1 LFFRYSSSSSVLL
14 VLDLV
19 HVLVLYVLIVY
30 VLVRNCSSSSL
41 SSSSSLFLIIILDT
55 LDMILFLIYIISLI
69 IMRLVCFDYIFGIDS
84 LSLCL
89 YTCLQSTHLI
99 ESWVGG
105 QHCVSVVLIHCLP
118 ANALY
123 TPGHVVD
130 RGCDIP
136 VESFV
141 VHSPSVELSRTR
153 SHYLVV
159 TLFLSFVMEMFL
171 VYGYEIT

>member
-14 VLDLV
+14 ILDLV
-19 HVLVLYVLIVY
+19 HVLIVY
-30 VLVRNCSSSSL
+30 VLVHNCSSSTL

-55 LDMILFLIYIISLI
+55 LDMILFLVYIISSI

-105 QHCVSVVLIHCLP
+105 QYCVSVVLIHYLP

-136 VESFV
+136 IKSFV

-159 TLFLSFVMEMFL
+159 NLFLSFVMEMFL
-171 VYGYEIT
+171 VYRYEIT

>member
-1 LFFRYSSSSSVLL
+1 
-14 VLDLV
+14 
-19 HVLVLYVLIVY
+19 
-30 VLVRNCSSSSL
+30 
-41 SSSSSLFLIIILDT
+41 
-55 LDMILFLIYIISLI
+55 MISLI
-69 IMRLVCFDYIFGIDS
+69 IMRLVCFDYIFSIDS

-105 QHCVSVVLIHCLP
+105 QYCVSVVLIHCLP

-123 TPGHVVD
+123 TPGRVID
-130 RGCDIP
+130 NGCDIL
-136 VESFV
+136 VEFFV
-141 VHSPSVELSRTR
+141 VHSPSVELSRTW

-159 TLFLSFVMEMFL
+159 TLFLTFVMEMVL